1 MTESEPRL
9 VSARGVA
16 RGRRPRLGRFL
27 LGIAAVLA
35 LGAIVAAFNVSWTK
49 LDSTRADM
57 RRRME
62 TEVPHRFLAPGS
74 ATFDFPAGRVFISFL
89 TDTEFEGTRH
99 LAPSELVFE
108 LTVLD
113 AAGDPID
120 VEIEPTQRANLQ
132 SSRPGRSSSAVLVGS
147 AVLPKAAKYT
157 FDLQLGANES
167 SRAVADVFVIDAAEV
182 AVLESAFG
190 PVLGTVCSGGAAAL
204 FSVLGALTI
213 WMERRTA
220 TALAAI
226 EG

>member
-1 MTESEPRL
+1 MTEPEPRL
-9 VSARGVA
+9 VSARGMA
-16 RGRRPRLGRFL
+16 RSRRPRLGRFL
-27 LGIAAVLA
+27 LGIAAILA
-35 LGAIVAAFNVSWTK
+35 VGAIVAAFNVSWST
-49 LDSTRADM
+49 LESTRADM

-62 TEVPHRFLAPGS
+62 TETPHRFLAPGR
-74 ATFDFPAGRVFISFL
+74 ATFDFPAGRVFISYL

-99 LAPSELVFE
+99 LAPGELVFE
-108 LTVLD
+108 LTILD

-120 VEIEPTQRANLQ
+120 VEVEPTQRANLE

-147 AVLPKAAKYT
+147 AVLPEAGRYA

-204 FSVLGALTI
+204 FGVLGGLTI

-220 TALAAI
+220 TAIAAI